1 MSRALLTIILLVI
14 SNSFMALAWYGQLKW
29 KTNTIIPKW
38 GLFGI
43 ILISWCI
50 AFFEYCFMIP
60 ANRVGFKDLGGPFSL
75 VQLKVIQEV
84 VSIAIFVLFTLVFFR
99 TQSFNYNHLNAF
111 FLPWIAIT
119 IKTSFTLPF
128 L

>member
-1 MSRALLTIILLVI
+1 MGRGLLSILLLIV
-14 SNSFMALAWYGQLKW
+14 SNSFMTLAWYGQLKF
-29 KTNTIIPKW
+29 KTNTLLPKW

-60 ANRVGFKDLGGPFSL
+60 ANRIGFKDLGGPFSL

-84 VSIAIFVLFTLVFFR
+84 VTIMIFVIFSLIFFK
-99 TQSFNYNHLNAF
+99 TQTFNYNHLIAF
-111 FLPWIAIT
+111 FLLIGAVY
-119 IKTSFTLPF
+119 FVF
-128 L
+128 R